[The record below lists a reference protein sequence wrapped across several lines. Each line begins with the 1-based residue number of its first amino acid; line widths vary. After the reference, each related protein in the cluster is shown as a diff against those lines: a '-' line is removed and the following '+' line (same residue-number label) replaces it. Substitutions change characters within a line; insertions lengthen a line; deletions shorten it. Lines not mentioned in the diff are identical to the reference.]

1 MFPDRRLSSP
11 PPDSGWSFGGSSSSA
26 SGSPSPFPASPRR
39 LSLSLGT
46 SEALSVEEPAQ
57 RFSCSRRLVLASP
70 IYASAEDRVFKNKT
84 HTEAAAA
91 DTPSMCMLSL
101 PGSLAPGSVLCS
113 RMSVGSCP
121 RAQGTRR
128 AVQAC
133 PRDVT
138 TAGFVCSRPRKGNTE
153 IV

>member
-26 SGSPSPFPASPRR
+26 SGSPPPFPASPRR
-39 LSLSLGT
+39 LSLGT

-57 RFSCSRRLVLASP
+57 RFSCSCRLVLASP

-84 HTEAAAA
+84 HTEATAA

-138 TAGFVCSRPRKGNTE
+138 TAGFVCSRPWKGNTE